1 MTTAQRRD
9 QITALLAGAAGPVSA
24 SALAEQLGVSR
35 QVVVGDI
42 ALLRAAGVKIQ
53 ATPRGYVLGS
63 RAAAGYTALLACCH
77 TDEAGLRAEL
87 YTVVDNGGVVEDVI
101 VENPLYGELC
111 GRLQI
116 ASRYDADIFVR
127 KAGAEPDSLLS
138 RLTGGVHL
146 HTLRCPDEE
155 SFLRIRSQLAAQ
167 GLLYEKS
174 PRGTGTPAG
183 QGDTT
188 STPQEKGAPGPQE
201 NTTPAAQQEGRKTP

>member
-1 MTTAQRRD
+1 MGGIGLTTAQRRD
-9 QITALLAGAAGPVSA
+9 RIAALLAGAAGPVSA
-24 SALAEQLGVSR
+24 SVLAEQLGVSR

-42 ALLRAAGVKIQ
+42 ALLRAAGAEIQ
-53 ATPRGYVLGS
+53 ATPRGYVLGT
-63 RAAAGYTALLACCH
+63 RAAAGYTGLLACCH

-101 VENPLYGELC
+101 VENPLYGELT

-127 KAGAEPDSLLS
+127 KAGTEPDSLLS

-155 SFLRIRSQLAAQ
+155 SFLRIRAQLASQ
-167 GLLYEKS
+167 GLLYEKT
-174 PRGTGTPAG
+174 PRGAGT
-183 QGDTT
+183 
-188 STPQEKGAPGPQE
+188 S
-201 NTTPAAQQEGRKTP
+201 AAQKGEKAP